1 METVKITK
9 IYGNAV
15 WVDKDIFGDAH
26 VMLQSEA
33 PGSEPACV
41 ATVRYNYP
49 WVDNSTRNRVASEV
63 ARMFGAG
70 ENVEFRFRDP
80 PVIS

>member
-9 IYGNAV
+9 IYSGNAV
-15 WVDKDIFGDAH
+15 WVDKDILA
-26 VMLQSEA
+26 MPTSLQSLKR
-33 PGSEPACV
+33 PAASRSCV
-41 ATVRYNYP
+41 TTVRYNYP
-49 WVDNSTRNRVASEV
+49 WLTSTRNRVCEV

>member
-1 METVKITK
+1 MDTVKITK

-41 ATVRYNYP
+41 ASVHYNYP
-49 WVDNSTRNRVASEV
+49 WVDNSMRDHV
-63 ARMFGAG
+63 ARGVAQMFGAG
-70 ENVEFRFRDP
+70 ESVEFRFREP
-80 PVIS
+80 PKSS